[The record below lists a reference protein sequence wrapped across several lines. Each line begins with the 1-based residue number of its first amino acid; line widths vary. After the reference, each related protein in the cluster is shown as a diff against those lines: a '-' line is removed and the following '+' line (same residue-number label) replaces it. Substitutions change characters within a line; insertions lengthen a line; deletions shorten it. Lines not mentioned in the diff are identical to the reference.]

1 VALVLGVARW
11 PTFGTGFY
19 GITIKNRGY
28 VFGPDYW
35 AFSVGAIFALFS
47 ALYYWF
53 PIFFSRSMNSRISLL
68 HFWLSALAAFAF
80 LLLAPVIH
88 ALTSPRDTAVSN
100 DRAMT
105 IVLAIAV
112 ISTILFLVAQ
122 IVFMASF
129 LWSAFSG
136 KTIGR

>member
-1 VALVLGVARW
+1 MLDGIIVWFWSGLLGVLRRCH
-11 PTFGTGFY
+11 
-19 GITIKNRGY
+19 IRSIRCLILL
-28 VFGPDYW
+28 VPDFFLAINGQPDKSP
-35 AFSVGAIFALFS
+35 AFLG
-47 ALYYWF
+47 
-53 PIFFSRSMNSRISLL
+53 
-68 HFWLSALAAFAF
+68 LSALAAFAF

-112 ISTILFLVAQ
+112 SSAILFLVAQ